1 MAPTDPEWPPS
12 VQSLFWDY
20 EADAL
25 DWPADRNL
33 IVRRVL
39 SDGTWDAIT
48 WLRDR
53 MGDAALR
60 RWIETRSGDAL
71 SPRQLRFWE
80 LVLDLPSDRVDEWV
94 DARRTSVW
102 ANRTAS

>member
-25 DWPADRNL
+25 DWPADRDL

-48 WLRDR
+48 
-53 MGDAALR
+53 
-60 RWIETRSGDAL
+60 
-71 SPRQLRFWE
+71 
-80 LVLDLPSDRVDEWV
+80 
-94 DARRTSVW
+94 
-102 ANRTAS
+102 